1 MNDNIQKESGA
12 ALNPIIWALA
22 VVIVMVAAGYTYTIV
37 NRCQTSTLQALKLI
51 SLSMGSCQAPAIP
64 SADTKPSPPQPSEPQ
79 PIKVTRDQMPCR
91 WAWVFLGKFSPSKGE
106 YLLQPAFRFATPR
119 GPASPF
125 PKIGDS
131 LVLTADKTLLV
142 TGYGT
147 SAPENRCDRILAPP
161 WGYQPPTARQYE
173 AGKLSS
179 NTEVVVNGVTLM
191 PNSTAEPTFVWALVG
206 PAQ

>member
-1 MNDNIQKESGA
+1 MNEKIRKESGA
-12 ALNPIIWALA
+12 VLNPIIWALA
-22 VVIVMVAAGYTYTIV
+22 AVIIMVAAGYTYTIV
-37 NRCQTSTLQALKLI
+37 TRCQTSTFQAVKLM
-51 SLSMGSCQAPAIP
+51 SLSMGSCQAAAIP
-64 SADTKPSPPQPSEPQ
+64 PADTKPTSTQSVVPEPA
-79 PIKVTRDQMPCR
+79 KVTREQMPCR
-91 WAWVFLGKFSPSKGE
+91 WAWIFLGKYSPSKGE
-106 YLLQPAFRFATPR
+106 YLFPPAFRFAAPR

-147 SAPENRCDRILAPP
+147 SAQDNQCDRILAPP

-173 AGKLSS
+173 AGKLNS
-179 NTEVVVNGVTLM
+179 NTEVAVNAVTLM
-191 PNSTAEPTFVWALVG
+191 PNATAEPTYVWALVG